1 MLVSLKIILS
11 TVIRFMLK
19 FKRIRKKSLRNKVNS
34 NVNFKKLWN
43 KLRLKKQKIKEI
55 VILFHKKK
63 APDLGFFLVNH
74 DF

>member
-1 MLVSLKIILS
+1 
-11 TVIRFMLK
+11 MLK

-55 VILFHKKK
+55 VI
-63 APDLGFFLVNH
+63 AVS
-74 DF
+74 